1 MEELKRDLG
10 YWLYL
15 DIDNNDYLNKL
26 YCKLVF
32 QYTNSLLKQEYYLED
47 KEICHLQ
54 RFADILSKSN
64 DVKKSSFHKNI
75 AQNIVC
81 ILNKLYPDNEL
92 NNIYMGTVLSSV
104 NNYVGL
110 NSICKKYR
118 NPDFIENIYENIV
131 KESYRLPEICGED
144 IFFDASQG
152 IAFENIKNKQF
163 YSFSGPTSMGKTF
176 LVKMFIKEQIVRGIR
191 NNYVIVV
198 PSKALI
204 NEVKSE
210 IISVMG
216 GKFI

>member
-75 AQNIVC
+75 SQNIVC

-92 NNIYMGTVLSSV
+92 NNIYMVKKFEFLGRNVKARSEQHFVDSV
-104 NNYVGL
+104 
-110 NSICKKYR
+110 SDHEKR
-118 NPDFIENIYENIV
+118 AA
-131 KESYRLPEICGED
+131 
-144 IFFDASQG
+144 DA
-152 IAFENIKNKQF
+152 A
-163 YSFSGPTSMGKTF
+163 PC
-176 LVKMFIKEQIVRGIR
+176 V
-191 NNYVIVV
+191 
-198 PSKALI
+198 
-204 NEVKSE
+204 
-210 IISVMG
+210 
-216 GKFI
+216 